1 LVLGDIPSLREIW
14 RDAALFV
21 SPDNPAALS
30 DTLNRVIGDGDL
42 RRLMSMRARKRAGF
56 FSVERMTRGYVD
68 LYRRVLSPA
77 VEPPATLNLEL

>member
-1 LVLGDIPSLREIW
+1 
-14 RDAALFV
+14 
-21 SPDNPAALS
+21 
-30 DTLNRVIGDGDL
+30 
-42 RRLMSMRARKRAGF
+42 MSMRARKRAWF